1 MKIKAEQ
8 LQAHLQKQLLPIY
21 VVSGDESLLAQESI
35 DAIRAAAKGHGF
47 TERELFYFEGNN
59 QHYDTQRMA
68 LLYCQCSRGGPTC
81 GKGV

>member
-35 DAIRAAAKGHGF
+35 DAIRA
-47 TERELFYFEGNN
+47 
-59 QHYDTQRMA
+59 
-68 LLYCQCSRGGPTC
+68 
-81 GKGV
+81 